1 MTQNTRAK
9 KAIGKLKEIHQKSQF
24 LLDLMI
30 VSRNLRKC
38 AFSVFAI
45 LQFEL
50 VLGLAETTGAK
61 YSKTI
66 FFILFKLWLH
76 FYFERAS
83 YETKKQY
90 YAYGRDEFVADFGG
104 YLGLCLG
111 MSLVTFYDA
120 AVAMVIKIKDWT
132 ISNKKKNQ
140 EDKH

>member
-9 KAIGKLKEIHQKSQF
+9 KAIGKLKEIDQKSQF

-30 VSRNLRKC
+30 VSRNLRKG

-66 FFILFKLWLH
+66 FFILF
-76 FYFERAS
+76 
-83 YETKKQY
+83 
-90 YAYGRDEFVADFGG
+90 
-104 YLGLCLG
+104 
-111 MSLVTFYDA
+111 
-120 AVAMVIKIKDWT
+120 
-132 ISNKKKNQ
+132 
-140 EDKH
+140 